1 MQINLSTS
9 IISFRFAHSFADDD
23 ENGAKDV
30 CHLPANNFISRA
42 LLKRW
47 AFGWI
52 SETAGGI
59 ATDCRSMKKVIGMQS
74 ITKEI
79 CTNIPRFAP
88 FRHRRYELSLI
99 LLRHIIF
106 PSDGLDDCLSLFSDW
121 FENWYL
127 PATIRTFTESERKLK
142 SIIPLRLA
150 SPRGNCFSFHLII
163 AFLRLHSAEDDM
175 FGPSICL
182 FGCDIETDLLLSIR
196 DGWLRFIMGSVASVS
211 RGRKR
216 TFQCCP
222 TSIT

>member
-1 MQINLSTS
+1 M
-9 IISFRFAHSFADDD
+9 SFRLNFRDSWRNCNRLSIHEKGYWNAINHERNLHEHSS
-23 ENGAKDV
+23 
-30 CHLPANNFISRA
+30 LRA
-42 LLKRW
+42 VPSSSI
-47 AFGWI
+47 WI
-52 SETAGGI
+52 ILNPSSTHYFSE
-59 ATDCRSMKKVIGMQS
+59 R
-74 ITKEI
+74 
-79 CTNIPRFAP
+79 
-88 FRHRRYELSLI
+88 
-99 LLRHIIF
+99 
-106 PSDGLDDCLSLFSDW
+106 LDDCLSLFSDW

-142 SIIPLRLA
+142 SIISLRLA

-211 RGRKR
+211 CGRKR